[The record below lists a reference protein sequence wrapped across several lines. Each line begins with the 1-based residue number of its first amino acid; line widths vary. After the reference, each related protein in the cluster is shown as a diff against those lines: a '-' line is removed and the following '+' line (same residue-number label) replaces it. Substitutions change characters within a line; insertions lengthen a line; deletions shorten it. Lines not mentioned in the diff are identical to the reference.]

1 MISLSHIFSP
11 LRIGDEKLLQRSF
24 DESTQDVP
32 TVFQGACSHPGFW
45 VLGGHGRH
53 SALLRE
59 EQGNNEGQLGAWD
72 THGRYL
78 KLLNL

>member
-11 LRIGDEKLLQRSF
+11 LGIGDEQLLQRSF
-24 DESTQDVP
+24 DESTQDFFSGCVLTP
-32 TVFQGACSHPGFW
+32 W

-53 SALLRE
+53 SALLHE

-72 THGRYL
+72 THGQYL